1 MNVPNA
7 ITLLRIFIVPLLV
20 VVLLTRVSE
29 AWFGVSQRLLGVT
42 IFLIAALTDWLDGY
56 LARRWKQVSAL
67 GVMLDPIADKLL
79 ISAAL
84 IALVDNRLAP
94 AWAVVVII
102 GREFA
107 VTGLRSLAARE
118 GYLIAASRLGKFKM
132 LTQVIAVALLI
143 LSMTDEGGPPVTPY
157 AVPVFWEAPAFV
169 GAFTRIFTTGSL
181 TAHDFRI
188 LIYSAGRGFLWLA
201 VIFSM
206 SSMYGYF
213 RAFYR
218 RGRVSAGESSD
229 VLEAEVGSSQA
240 HSLRSENPPEPSHIS
255 HSPPHSMIR

>member
-1 MNVPNA
+1 LNVPNA

-42 IFLIAALTDWLDGY
+42 IFLAAALTDWLDGY

-107 VTGLRSLAARE
+107 VTGLRALAARQ
-118 GYLIAASRLGKFKM
+118 GYVIAASRLGKFKM

-143 LSMTDEGGPPVTPY
+143 LSMTEDGGPPVTPY

-169 GAFTRIFTTGSL
+169 GALQRSLSSGMLTTTDL
-181 TAHDFRI
+181 RI
-188 LIYSAGRGFLWLA
+188 LVYSAGRGFLWLA

-206 SSMYGYF
+206 SSLYGYI

-218 RGRVSAGESSD
+218 H
-229 VLEAEVGSSQA
+229 A
-240 HSLRSENPPEPSHIS
+240 HSPANLDQPSEAPASEAVSSPSPLSRSH
-255 HSPPHSMIR
+255 RY